1 MLLPAKHGLSIQGFE
16 IIGEASNQ
24 LSENFKD
31 ENSDVDWF
39 KMRGLRNRIVH
50 HYFGIDLEII
60 WEITISHLPILKEKI
75 EKVREGI

>member
-1 MLLPAKHGLSIQGFE
+1 
-16 IIGEASNQ
+16 
-24 LSENFKD
+24 
-31 ENSDVDWF
+31 
-39 KMRGLRNRIVH
+39 MRGLRNRIVH